1 MATRDPPD
9 NVTPIRPVHLKKD
22 GTPAKPT
29 GFAKGGSHYKGP
41 ALGIPAGGIPASGI
55 PAGGFIN
62 APPGTP
68 PAPLIGTPEFSALL
82 TPEARLNR
90 ELAAEAMLQVQV
102 KIALDPNEMAATR
115 STAADRA
122 SNRIEGAPVQR
133 NINASLDDI
142 QRMKDDELAAELEAI
157 GRKRAVISS

>member
-1 MATRDPPD
+1 MAPRDPPD
-9 NVTPIRPVHLKKD
+9 NVTPIRPVRLKKD

-29 GFAKGGSHYKGP
+29 GFSKGGSRYKGP
-41 ALGIPAGGIPASGI
+41 ALGIPASGIPASEI

-133 NINASLDDI
+133 ILGGTVKTVEELRSTDPIEASKEYRRI
-142 QRMKDDELAAELEAI
+142 I
-157 GRKRAVISS
+157 GAQ